1 MNFWENLPKPFFALA
16 PMEDVTDVVFRQVVA
31 RAAKPD
37 VFFTEFMNV
46 SGFCHPM
53 GRNSVARRLETSE
66 TDAPIIAQ
74 IWGKDPEQFAQTAA
88 EIAQMD
94 KFAGIDINMGCPVK
108 DVVKTGGGSALIQN
122 PTLAVELIQAVKEGS
137 KNGVE
142 TNFSKDP
149 SVAKTS
155 FTGQQAEPS
164 RSETNLSVSS
174 GIYVLSSEGVESL
187 EKSIPTP
194 ALPVSVKTR
203 LGFSSLD
210 EWRPWLTT
218 LLKQNLSNLTVHLR
232 TRKEMSKVPAH
243 FEMIPEIV
251 KLRDQI
257 APQTKLTINGD
268 IHDRAHGME
277 IWRENPGL
285 DGFMIGRGVFANPF
299 CFERTAR
306 EHGKDELLD
315 LLKYHLNLFDKCNNA
330 SFAGLSGESSNNS
343 FKLDSPN
350 KSANDEVGSFVSN
363 RTIHKFDPLKRFF
376 KIYVRDFDGA
386 SELRAKLMETKSTD
400 EVRQILS
407 EFNS

>member
-1 MNFWENLPKPFFALA
+1 MNFWEDLPKPFFALA

-53 GRNSVARRLETSE
+53 GRNSVARRLETAE
-66 TDAPIIAQ
+66 TDAPIVAQ

-88 EIAQMD
+88 EIAQMNQ
-94 KFAGIDINMGCPVK
+94 FVGIDINMGCPVK

-122 PTLAVELIQAVKEGS
+122 PALAVELIQAAKEGCQAGRNNLLS
-137 KNGVE
+137 DS
-142 TNFSKDP
+142 TP
-149 SVAKTS
+149 SDDKTYIPDGTDR
-155 FTGQQAEPS
+155 FV
-164 RSETNLSVSS
+164 SERDGSACCPVND
-174 GIYVLSSEGVESL
+174 VLATDGSDKKL
-187 EKSIPTP
+187 F
-194 ALPVSVKTR
+194 LPNAPQISVKTR

-210 EWRPWLTT
+210 EWHPWLTT
-218 LLKQNLSNLTVHLR
+218 LLEQNLSNLTVHLR

-268 IHDRAHGME
+268 IRDRAHGME
-277 IWRENPGL
+277 IWRDNPGL

-299 CFERTAR
+299 CFEKTPH
-306 EHGKDELLD
+306 EHGKEELLD
-315 LLKYHLNLFDKCNNA
+315 LLKYHLDLFDQYNKDA
-330 SFAGLSGESSNNS
+330 SFAGLSGESSDNS

-350 KSANDEVGSFVSN
+350 KSANEEVGSFVSN

-376 KIYVRDFDGA
+376 KIYARDFDGA

-407 EFNS
+407 GLNY